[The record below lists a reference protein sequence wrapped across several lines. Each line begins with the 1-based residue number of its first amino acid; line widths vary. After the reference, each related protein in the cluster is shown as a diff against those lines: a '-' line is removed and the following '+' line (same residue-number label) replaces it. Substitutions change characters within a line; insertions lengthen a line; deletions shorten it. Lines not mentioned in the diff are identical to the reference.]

1 MFELGNSQ
9 GGQVQSD
16 AGVLMAK
23 RAEPDLIPAI
33 EPQNSSN
40 QIENDQA
47 TQQRFEE
54 LESEIER
61 LKKEVERNSSNE
73 DKDEEY
79 AIALDQLEKL
89 KKEKEQL
96 SKMLGSLQHQLNQQQ
111 KTIELLLKKVELSVN

>member
-1 MFELGNSQ
+1 
-9 GGQVQSD
+9 
-16 AGVLMAK
+16 MAK